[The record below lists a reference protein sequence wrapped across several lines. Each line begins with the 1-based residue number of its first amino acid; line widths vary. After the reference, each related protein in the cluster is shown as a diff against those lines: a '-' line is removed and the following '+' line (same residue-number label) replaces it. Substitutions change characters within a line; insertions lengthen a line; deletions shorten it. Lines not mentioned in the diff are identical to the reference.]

1 LVDPIFPTPLELI
14 ECESLL
20 ELFVLGTLKLI
31 LFIQQINLIFIPDLP
46 NLSLPAYIA
55 DKAIN
60 GNKSLIF

>member
-55 DKAIN
+55 D
-60 GNKSLIF
+60 